1 MFLPVSSYSRLPS
14 CSSAIEKLSVTVSA
28 SMSQHKQASVGS
40 VLGVVTGGTATS
52 TSLLEER

>member
-14 CSSAIEKLSVTVSA
+14 CSSAIEKLSVSA
-28 SMSQHKQASVGS
+28 SMSQHKQASIGS